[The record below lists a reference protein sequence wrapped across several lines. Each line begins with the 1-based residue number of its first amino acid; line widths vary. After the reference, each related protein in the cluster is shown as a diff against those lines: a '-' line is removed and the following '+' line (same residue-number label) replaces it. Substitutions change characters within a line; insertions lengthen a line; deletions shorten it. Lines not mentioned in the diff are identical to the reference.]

1 MLSFDVNRRRRLL
14 FPPIGRLRTMIASCE
29 AHLPPSV
36 SLAVPSTKKVHPP
49 PVDSAPCNR
58 SFCGHFWCLEGGAG
72 ALVDATWARHS
83 RIVHRPRPEDDPE
96 QRRPD
101 ISRAQELLAWK
112 PRTMLKKGLASTI
125 AYFDKLLSDQKLEAR
140 IPVCARSDASIAVA
154 PPSIKSL

>member
-1 MLSFDVNRRRRLL
+1 MRLTFDVNRRRRLL

-112 PRTMLKKGLASTI
+112 PRTMLKGLPSTI

-140 IPVCARSDASIAVA
+140 IPVCARSDASIA
-154 PPSIKSL
+154 